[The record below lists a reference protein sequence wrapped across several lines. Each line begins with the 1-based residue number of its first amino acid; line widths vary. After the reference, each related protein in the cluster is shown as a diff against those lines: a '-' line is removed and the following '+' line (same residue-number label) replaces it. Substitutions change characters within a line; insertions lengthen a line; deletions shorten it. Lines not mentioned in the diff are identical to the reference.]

1 MATGF
6 PTKAN
11 WVSGDILT
19 AAQMDDLA
27 GTVNLLN
34 PTAKGGL
41 VSASAA
47 NTPGVLAVGADGT
60 VLTADSTATN
70 GIKWAAT
77 SSSSGSTNVAGKNG
91 VLNSNFSVW
100 QRYST
105 QVTGTITAATSGATT
120 AYVVTNTFVV
130 GQYVTVT
137 GMTPT
142 TLNAAGVVT
151 IASGTGFT
159 ISATTSGTFSAGGI
173 ATGSP
178 YNAIAASSAYT
189 SNYTADR
196 WQLGTTGAVE
206 AATISRQPTN
216 DSTNLPN
223 IQYAARVQRNSGQ
236 TGVSAL
242 YYGQSFESVNSIPFA
257 GKSTT
262 FSFYARAGA
271 NYSAASNALLS
282 TVTTGTGTDQN
293 FNAVFTGSVLNTQ
306 TNTLTTTWQRFTYTL
321 TVPTTATQ
329 IGIYFNFTPVGT
341 AGAND
346 YFEVTGLQLEIASSA
361 TAYSPNASTFQGEL
375 AACQRYYWRQNV
387 STANGIIANG
397 WAYTTTLAKIGIYL
411 PVPMRIA
418 PTSVDYPTATTLQIT
433 DLVTGT
439 QLSAVGLD
447 GNSATNFV
455 GILCTSASLTIYRNY
470 QLAAYAS
477 ATAYIG
483 LNAEL

>member
-77 SSSSGSTNVAGKNG
+77 SSSGSTNVAGKNG

-100 QRYST
+100 QRYVT
-105 QVTGTITAATSGATT
+105 QITGTITAATSGATT

-151 IASGTGFT
+151 VASGTGFT

-242 YYGQSFESVNSIPFA
+242 FYGQSFESVNSIPFA

-282 TVTTGTGTDQN
+282 TVVTGTGTDQN
-293 FNAVFTGSVLNTQ
+293 FNAGFTGGVLNTQ

-375 AACQRYYWRQNV
+375 SSCQRYYWRATSGVNFTQHAFGIASSTTNINV
-387 STANGIIANG
+387 TVP
-397 WAYTTTLAKIGIYL
+397 L
-411 PVPMRIA
+411 PVTMRTA
-418 PTSVDYPTATTLQIT
+418 ATSVDFANLTSSDGVSSPAIST
-433 DLVTGT
+433 LVTGNGSGGNLQNLTLTSTGLT
-439 QLSAVGLD
+439 QFRYYVVQNSSAAGYL
-447 GNSATNFV
+447 
-455 GILCTSASLTIYRNY
+455 
-470 QLAAYAS
+470 
-477 ATAYIG
+477 G

>member
-100 QRYST
+100 QRYSP
-105 QVTGTITAATSGATT
+105 QVTATITGATSGATT

-142 TLNAAGVVT
+142 TLNGAGVVT
-151 IASGTGFT
+151 VATGTGFT
-159 ISATTSGTFSAGGI
+159 ISATTSGVFSAGGI

-178 YNAIAASSAYT
+178 YTAVAASTLTPTYS
-189 SNYTADR
+189 SDR
-196 WQLGTTGAVE
+196 WATQTGTGE
-206 AATISRQPTN
+206 ATTISRQPTN
-216 DSTNLPN
+216 DTTNLPN
-223 IQYAARVQRNSGQ
+223 IQYCARFQRNAAQ
-236 TGVSAL
+236 TGTGIYFLSQSIETLNAVSL
-242 YYGQSFESVNSIPFA
+242 A
-257 GKSTT
+257 GKTVTISY
-262 FSFYARAGA
+262 YARAGA
-271 NYSAASNALLS
+271 NYSAASGTLG
-282 TVTTGTGTDQN
+282 TYVYTGTGTDQN
-293 FNAVFTGSVLNTQ
+293 VLSGYTGSATPINGSVA
-306 TNTLTTTWQRFTYTL
+306 TLTTTWQRFSFSATL
-321 TVPTTATQ
+321 ATTTTEAAVSF
-329 IGIYFNFTPVGT
+329 GFTPVGT

-346 YFEVTGLQLEIASSA
+346 YFEVTGVQLEIASAA
-361 TAYSPNASTFQGEL
+361 TAYSPNASTYQGEL
-375 AACQRYYWRQNV
+375 AACQRYYYRITASGAIVGSGSASSTVSAYGIIPFPVQMRITPTALDYSLVSLYDGSSTINGNTAGLFTGISAYQGAVSVAVTSGLTAFRPYFV
-387 STANGIIANG
+387 STQGSG
-397 WAYTTTLAKIGIYL
+397 YYGFT
-411 PVPMRIA
+411 
-418 PTSVDYPTATTLQIT
+418 
-433 DLVTGT
+433 
-439 QLSAVGLD
+439 
-447 GNSATNFV
+447 
-455 GILCTSASLTIYRNY
+455 
-470 QLAAYAS
+470 
-477 ATAYIG
+477 
-483 LNAEL
+483 AEL